1 MICVIFAIPLLSL
14 LFLLGFALDECE
26 EEKQKAK
33 EEEKFQKEKKEFE
46 EKYLRGK
53 QNAPKEY

>member
-1 MICVIFAIPLLSL
+1 MYVIFAIPLLSL
-14 LFLLGFALDECE
+14 LFLLGFALDEWE

-53 QNAPKEY
+53 